1 MYTELRINSGGWCC
15 VNSPEHSLPGDGLV
29 LQLCHLQHVGLGVPE
44 TPSLSLGFPIC
55 KREMVPALWIGC
67 AD

>member
-1 MYTELRINSGGWCC
+1 M
-15 VNSPEHSLPGDGLV
+15 NSPEHSLPGDGLV